1 MDDDMKPFVCA
12 HIQRENHITDKYCK
26 KKYTGKQHHSGYNA
40 MQVIHRI
47 KNGAIKEKKK
57 IPVPY

>member
-1 MDDDMKPFVCA
+1 MENDIKQFTCL
-12 HIQRENHITDKYCK
+12 HIQRENHIADKYRK
-26 KKYTGKQHHSGYNA
+26 KKYTCKQHHRIYNT

-57 IPVPY
+57 IQIPY